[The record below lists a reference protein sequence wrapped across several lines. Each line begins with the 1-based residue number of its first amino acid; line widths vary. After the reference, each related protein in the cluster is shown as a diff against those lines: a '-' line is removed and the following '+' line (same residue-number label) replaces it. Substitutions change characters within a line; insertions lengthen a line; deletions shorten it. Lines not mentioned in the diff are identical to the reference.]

1 MAHTQVIPTACH
13 SEGLAD
19 ILERVLDKGVVIAG
33 DIKIKLCDIELLT
46 IQIRLLIASVDKAR
60 EMGMTW
66 WWQSPPASLEQGAG
80 SREQDKAAL
89 RGGSPLPAPSSQL
102 PPRPHLPQVP
112 SEDYVQLRQQAE
124 HVERILKQQ
133 PT

>member
-19 ILERVLDKGVVIAG
+19 ILERVLDKGIVIAG

-46 IQIRLLIASVDKAR
+46 IQVRLLIASVDKAR

-66 WWQSPPASLEQGAG
+66 WWQSPE
-80 SREQDKAAL
+80 
-89 RGGSPLPAPSSQL
+89 QL
-102 PPRPHLPQVP
+102 PSQQPQAPHYVAAPQTVHPHLPAQMPVGFP
-112 SEDYVQLRQQAE
+112 PGNRSEDYDQLRQRAE
-124 HVERILKQQ
+124 QVEHIFRQQ
-133 PT
+133 PRK